1 MTTEREGLT
10 YRHLVKKFFLDY
22 CSENEQ
28 TLIINET
35 GVPKSTLSQALQ
47 NDRPFGLRTHRKL
60 VGWLED
66 TARNLHERGL
76 PLELEGLELPLTKAF
91 LASLDIV
98 DEEEDTEC
106 KSVSEAMVEDVEA
119 GASAAAEDVDADVAV
134 AGDEEAAGGEREALL
149 VPPGVSILQPG
160 MRDRP
165 QALWLKATSFENAAT
180 TSDLARVFD
189 ITLANSSDLDNQPF
203 AGWLGPL
210 LPEGSVLDED
220 TLDRIDDLIRQ
231 WQTISATLETLKR
244 RSWLHSRE
252 APRYCT
258 QLILETEEI
267 LIGKFW
273 MTHPDNEF
281 DWDPFQ
287 RDHEIDWRAKK
298 IRELERYELP
308 SAYLVFAFG
317 IVMVGNAVR
326 SAVSA
331 PAGWFGSRGRRRR

>member
-160 MRDRP
+160 MRDKP
-165 QALWLKATSFENAAT
+165 QELWLKAASFQNAAT

-189 ITLANSSDLDNQPF
+189 VTLAHASDSDYRPF
-203 AGWLGPL
+203 AGWHGPL
-210 LPEGSVLDED
+210 LPEDSVPDED
-220 TLDRIDDLIRQ
+220 TLDRIDGLIRQ
-231 WQTISATLETLKR
+231 WQEFSATLETLNR

-252 APRYCT
+252 APRYYT
-258 QLILETEEI
+258 RRLLETEAI
-267 LIGKFW
+267 LIGQYW
-273 MTHPDNEF
+273 MTHPDSEF
-281 DWDPFQ
+281 AWEAFQ
-287 RDHEIDWRAKK
+287 RHEELDWRAKK

-308 SAYLVFAFG
+308 SPYLIIAFG

-326 SAVSA
+326 SAVLA

>member
-1 MTTEREGLT
+1 MTADPLELT
-10 YRHLVKKFFLDY
+10 YGRRVKKFVLDH
-22 CSENEQ
+22 CSENGQ
-28 TLIINET
+28 TLIITEA

-47 NDRPFGLRTHRKL
+47 NDRSFGSRTHGNIVR
-60 VGWLED
+60 WLED
-66 TARNLHERGL
+66 TARDLHVRGL
-76 PLELEGLELPLTKAF
+76 PLELDGLEMPLTKDF

-98 DEEEDTEC
+98 EEEEDTDRE
-106 KSVSEAMVEDVEA
+106 SVSEAVVEA
-119 GASAAAEDVDADVAV
+119 GASGAAEDVDADVAV

>member
-1 MTTEREGLT
+1 MTADPLELT
-10 YRHLVKKFFLDY
+10 YGRRVKKFVLDH
-22 CSENEQ
+22 CSENGQ
-28 TLIINET
+28 TLIITEV

-47 NDRPFGLRTHRKL
+47 NDRPFGSRTHGNIVR
-60 VGWLED
+60 WLED
-66 TARNLHERGL
+66 TARDLHVRGL
-76 PLELEGLELPLTKAF
+76 PLELDGLELPLTKAF
-91 LASLDIV
+91 LASLGIV
-98 DEEEDTEC
+98 EEEEDTDRE
-106 KSVSEAMVEDVEA
+106 SVSEAVVEDVEA
-119 GASAAAEDVDADVAV
+119 GASATAEDVDADVAV

-160 MRDRP
+160 MRDKP
-165 QALWLKATSFENAAT
+165 QEFWLKAASFENAAT

-189 ITLANSSDLDNQPF
+189 VTLAHASDSDYRPF

-210 LPEGSVLDED
+210 LPEGSVPDED

-231 WQTISATLETLKR
+231 WQEFSATLETLNQ

-252 APRYCT
+252 ALRYCT
-258 QLILETEEI
+258 RGKLETEVI

-273 MTHPDNEF
+273 MTHPDNKF

-287 RDHEIDWRAKK
+287 RDHELDWRAKK
-298 IRELERYELP
+298 IRELERYEFP
-308 SAYLVFAFG
+308 SPYLVLAFG

-326 SAVSA
+326 FAVSA